1 MNLKLDSRF
10 EEARLYGQAL
20 VDSWTVATE
29 SRGSIRFRGF
39 IDLFDGETPFVLF
52 SLNRGFE
59 LHDEVILDSARLK
72 VNPFICMELG
82 LHIRG
87 EYIGNPVKNVS
98 GKISRYCGQFFYIE
112 GIGFVPHEI
121 KLDLNYFQD
130 NQIPGISIF

>member
-20 VDSWTVATE
+20 IDSWTVATE

-52 SLNRGFE
+52 GLNRGFE
-59 LHDEVILDSARLK
+59 LHDEVILDPARINL
-72 VNPFICMELG
+72 NPFICMELG
-82 LHIRG
+82 LHVRG

-98 GKISRYCGQFFYIE
+98 GKITDYNGQFFYID
-112 GIGFVPHEI
+112 GIGLVRHEI
-121 KLDLNYFQD
+121 KLDYEFFKN
-130 NQIPGISIF
+130 NNIPGISVF